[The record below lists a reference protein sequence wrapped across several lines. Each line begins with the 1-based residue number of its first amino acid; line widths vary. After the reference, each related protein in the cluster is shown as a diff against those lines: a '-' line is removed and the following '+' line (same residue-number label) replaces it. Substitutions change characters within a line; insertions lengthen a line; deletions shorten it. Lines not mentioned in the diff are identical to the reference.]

1 MTAAASQR
9 LRSSLLPYLAVSVAV
24 CAFAAAL
31 ASHATDARAALYGVG
46 AAAVSALVALP
57 ALALGSPRGT
67 NGLLAGF
74 VAGFFA
80 RLIAVA
86 AGLIASGARG
96 AEALTY
102 AVAFFGVYTVTQ
114 AVEVAYVFSSPK
126 RAAGGSLK

>member
-9 LRSSLLPYLAVSVAV
+9 LRPSLVPYLAVSAAV

-46 AAAVSALVALP
+46 AAAVAACLALP

-74 VAGFFA
+74 VAGFLV

-86 AGLIASGARG
+86 AGLIASEAQGA
-96 AEALTY
+96 AALTY
-102 AVAFFGVYTVTQ
+102 AMAFFGVYAVTQ
-114 AVEVAYVFSSPK
+114 AVEVAYVFGSSRTR
-126 RAAGGSLK
+126 RAGA